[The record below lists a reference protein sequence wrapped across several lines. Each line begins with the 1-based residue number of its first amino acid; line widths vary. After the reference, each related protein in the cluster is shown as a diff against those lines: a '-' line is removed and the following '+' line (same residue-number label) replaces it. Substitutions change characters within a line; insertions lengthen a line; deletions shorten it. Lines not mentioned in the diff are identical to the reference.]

1 MSQENVELI
10 RQASD
15 AFNKGGVPAARRF
28 FAEDVEFREPPE
40 QPGPR
45 RAKGFEAVAK
55 LFGEFDEAWTEH
67 RSELKEVRSLDD
79 ARVLVFSVERFRGR
93 DGMEVSAPAGAIFTV
108 REGKIVLWEAFWDRQ
123 RALEAAGLSE

>member
-1 MSQENVELI
+1 MSEENVEVI
-10 RQASD
+10 RQANE
-15 AFNKGGVPAARRF
+15 AFNEGGVPAARRF
-28 FAEDVEFREPPE
+28 FAEDVEFHEPPE

-45 RAKGFEAVAK
+45 KAKGRDAVEK

-67 RSELKEVRSLDD
+67 RSELEEVRSLDD

-93 DGMEVSAPAGAIFTV
+93 DGMEVAAPAGAIFTL
-108 REGKIVLWEAFWDRQ
+108 REGKIVRWEAFWDRQ